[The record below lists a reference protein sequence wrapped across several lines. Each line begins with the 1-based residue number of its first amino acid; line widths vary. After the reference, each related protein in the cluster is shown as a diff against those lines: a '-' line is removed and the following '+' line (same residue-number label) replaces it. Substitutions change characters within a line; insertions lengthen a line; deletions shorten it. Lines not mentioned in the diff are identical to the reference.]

1 MSLMGIVTMI
11 VVGFVVGL
19 IARAIVPGVDAL
31 GFWLT
36 TLLGVAGSVVGG
48 IIGNV
53 LSRSD
58 DGRFK
63 PAGNRLFARRRHSR
77 FWSFGRLTGVL
88 LEGKKMLPCPPAT

>member
-63 PAGNRLFARRRHSR
+63 PAGFILSVVCAAA
-77 FWSFGRLTGVL
+77 L
-88 LEGKKMLPCPPAT
+88 LWGYNHFVR